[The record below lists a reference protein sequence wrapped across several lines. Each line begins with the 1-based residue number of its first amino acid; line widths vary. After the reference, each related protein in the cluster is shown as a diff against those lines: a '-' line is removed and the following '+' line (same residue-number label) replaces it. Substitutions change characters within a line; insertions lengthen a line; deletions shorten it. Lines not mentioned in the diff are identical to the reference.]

1 MIRQDK
7 AADGTLYRHTRH
19 QLKHHNRLVGKK
31 IAIKNCVTI
40 DQRPGE
46 KLNFYSPK
54 EIFFLYLQY
63 NFITMKRTILFLY
76 QLIIW
81 LPLFSAATLLTALVT
96 TVGCALG
103 GERIF
108 SYYPGKFWS
117 KIACWLTLC
126 PVKVIGREK
135 LLSNQSY
142 IFVANH
148 QGVYDI
154 FLLYGYLDV
163 PIKWIMKQSLRSLP
177 FVGKACEMAGFI
189 FVDNSSPVAAAK
201 TIRMAEQRLKNGAS
215 IALFPEGSRTRT
227 GEMGKFKKGAYQMAI
242 DMKLPIVPVTITGSY
257 QVMSRHTVLFNPH
270 RMEVIIHE
278 PIPTE
283 NLSVENTR
291 DAAAHIR
298 TLLEQSQNA
307 IASKLC

>member
-1 MIRQDK
+1 
-7 AADGTLYRHTRH
+7 
-19 QLKHHNRLVGKK
+19 
-31 IAIKNCVTI
+31 
-40 DQRPGE
+40 
-46 KLNFYSPK
+46 
-54 EIFFLYLQY
+54 
-63 NFITMKRTILFLY
+63 MKRVLIFLY
-76 QLIIW
+76 QLVIW
-81 LPLFSAATLLTALVT
+81 LPLFSAVTLLTALVT
-96 TVGCALG
+96 TAGCALG

-117 KIACWLTLC
+117 KFACWVSLC
-126 PVKVIGREK
+126 PVKVTGREK
-135 LLSNQSY
+135 LLPNQSY

-201 TIRMAEQRLKNGAS
+201 TIRIAEQRLKNGAS
-215 IALFPEGSRTRT
+215 IAIFPEGSRTKT
-227 GEMGKFKKGAYQMAI
+227 GEMGKFKKGAYQIAI
-242 DMKLPIVPVTITGSY
+242 DMKLPIVPVTINGSY
-257 QVMSRHTVLFNPH
+257 QVMSRHTVFVTPH
-270 RMEVIIHE
+270 RMEMIIHD

-283 NLSVENTR
+283 NLLVENVR
-291 DAAAHIR
+291 DAATHIR
-298 TLLEQSQNA
+298 TLSEQSRDT